1 MLISCQTRTIHS
13 LTQCCMYLFSRFR
26 SHEKKTWNIYND
38 GWRTSDANVIL
49 KAIWPG
55 DLKKNLQLNNK
66 TLKKLGL
73 WEYNASLFQL
83 SYFMGVCSILCRKI
97 RKHTCGE
104 NHRAYILSI
113 TSKNILSILCN
124 FVKRN
129 GKQAKIFLTIK

>member
-26 SHEKKTWNIYND
+26 SHEKKNVKHLR
-38 GWRTSDANVIL
+38 WRMMYIRCQCDTKGYMARWS
-49 KAIWPG
+49 
-55 DLKKNLQLNNK
+55 KKNLQLNNK
-66 TLKKLGL
+66 TLKTLGL

-83 SYFMGVCSILCRKI
+83 SYFMGVCSILCRKTYMWWKPQDI
-97 RKHTCGE
+97 
-104 NHRAYILSI
+104 YSI

-129 GKQAKIFLTIK
+129 GKQAKNTFDH